1 VADSYRTLE
10 FSPTF
15 VQDLISDNF
24 TARDR
29 RRFARALEVLDEN
42 ERHPSLRVH
51 QLEGDLAGRW
61 SASASDELRLIFRR
75 LPNGRKQIVACTR
88 HYAR

>member
-1 VADSYRTLE
+1 MEASYRTLDLTPR
-10 FSPTF
+10 FL
-15 VQDLISDNF
+15 QDLIGDNF

-29 RRFARALEVLDEN
+29 RRFIRALDLLDEN

-51 QLEGDLAGRW
+51 QLEGDMAGMW
-61 SASASDELRLIFRR
+61 SASASDELRMVFRR
-75 LPNGRKQIVACTR
+75 LPNARKQMLRCTR

>member
-1 VADSYRTLE
+1 VSDAYRALE
-10 FSPTF
+10 LGPGFLE
-15 VQDLISDNF
+15 DLIGDNF

-29 RRFARALEVLDEN
+29 RRVVRALRLLDEN

-75 LPNGRKQIVACTR
+75 LPNGRKQMLSCTR
-88 HYAR
+88 HYAH

>member
-1 VADSYRTLE
+1 MADSYRSLE
-10 FSPTF
+10 LTSEFL
-15 VQDLISDNF
+15 QDLISDNF

-29 RRFARALEVLDEN
+29 RRLVRALELLDEN

-51 QLEGDLAGRW
+51 QLEGDLVGRW
-61 SASASDELRLIFRR
+61 SASASDEPRMTFRR
-75 LPNGRKQIVACTR
+75 LPNGRKLMQKCTR

>member
-1 VADSYRTLE
+1 VPDAYRTVE
-10 FSPTF
+10 VSPDF
-15 VQDLISDNF
+15 LQDLISDNF

-29 RRFARALEVLDEN
+29 RRLVRAVQLLDEN

-61 SASASDELRLIFRR
+61 SASASDELRITFVR
-75 LPNGRKQIVACTR
+75 LPNGRKQMLSCTR

>member
-1 VADSYRTLE
+1 VPDGYHTLE
-10 FSPTF
+10 LSPEF
-15 VQDLISDNF
+15 VQDLISENF

-29 RRFARALEVLDEN
+29 RRFARALDLLDEN

-51 QLEGDLAGRW
+51 QLEGNMAGTW
-61 SASASDELRLIFRR
+61 SASASDELRMIFRR
-75 LPNGRKQIVACTR
+75 LPNGRKQVLACTR

>member
-1 VADSYRTLE
+1 MPDAYRTLE
-10 FSPTF
+10 LTPPFL
-15 VQDLISDNF
+15 QGLISDNF

-29 RRFARALEVLDEN
+29 RRFARALDLLDEN

-61 SASASDELRLIFRR
+61 SASASDELRMTLRR
-75 LPNGRKQIVACTR
+75 LPNGRKQMLSCTR

>member
-1 VADSYRTLE
+1 MEAGYPTLE
-10 FSPTF
+10 LGPTF
-15 VQDLISDNF
+15 IRDLISENF

-29 RRFARALEVLDEN
+29 RRFARALQLLDEN

-51 QLEGDLAGRW
+51 LLEGDLAGHW

-75 LPNGRKQIVACTR
+75 LPNGRKQVVACTR

>member
-1 VADSYRTLE
+1 MPDAYRTLE
-10 FSPTF
+10 FGPTF
-15 VQDLISDNF
+15 LQDLISDNF

-29 RRFARALEVLDEN
+29 RRLVRALQLLDEN

-51 QLEGDLAGRW
+51 QLEGQMADTW
-61 SASASDELRLIFRR
+61 SASASDDLRMTFER
-75 LPNGRKQIVACTR
+75 LPGGRKRMLKCTR